1 MYQNNAILRPHRPGP
16 IGYDTETDRKR
27 PGRVP
32 SALLSTV
39 NDYSY
44 ACTFSAKTGLLGEQ
58 ARASRVETV
67 ELIATVLGS
76 YHIPNRHMLWRGPGR
91 ALRVAFTSGPSST
104 LQRVPQRKGVMWSLS

>member
-44 ACTFSAKTGLLGEQ
+44 ACTFSAKPVLRGEQ
-58 ARASRVETV
+58 ARAFDVETG
-67 ELIATVLGS
+67 ELKATVLGS
-76 YHIPNRHMLWRGPGR
+76 YHRRNRDMLWIGRGR
-91 ALRVAFTSGPSST
+91 S
-104 LQRVPQRKGVMWSLS
+104 W

>member
-1 MYQNNAILRPHRPGP
+1 MYQNSAILRPHRPGP
-16 IGYDTETDRKR
+16 IVYDTETDRKR

-76 YHIPNRHMLWRGPGR
+76 YHIPNRHMLWISPGTGGAVVTLGTHDRILFSILRTARERG
-91 ALRVAFTSGPSST
+91 
-104 LQRVPQRKGVMWSLS
+104 